1 MNVKGFLKKL
11 SRKKSGYFEVLVL
24 SACIVSAL
32 YVGKLAWENDN
43 KVYYMENEEKKYPAI
58 ENAFCGEW
66 EVIYSTSFESR
77 NEGYMKKG
85 ESIFIYENEIKV
97 DDDVLK
103 NVSFISTLTIF
114 PQGKEYERF
123 FKENG
128 YVPSYFEWIQGKD
141 FYLYT
146 LVPDS
151 RQKLVFCMAEKN
163 SMIIRYGDSIY
174 YCEKLINE
182 VQGNNDMGYF
192 SGVCKVHDFGLDG
205 GEVYEGRW
213 IIGQAITGEM
223 NTRMTGREIYFYR
236 PDLGKMRIF
245 YDGKMYRKIL
255 VRMDIIENTE
265 GQKFDSFGSFDD
277 LGVVNTLIPYV
288 QFDLSDTDIEQI
300 RGIMVISKTQILLV
314 TDEAVYS
321 CSRDM

>member
-43 KVYYMENEEKKYPAI
+43 KVYYIENEEKKYPAI

-85 ESIFIYENEIKV
+85 ESIFIYENEIKI

-103 NVSFISTLTIF
+103 NVSFNSTLTIF
-114 PQGKEYERF
+114 PQGKEHERF

-128 YVPSYFEWIQGKD
+128 YAPSYFEWIQGKD

-151 RQKLVFCMAEKN
+151 
-163 SMIIRYGDSIY
+163 
-174 YCEKLINE
+174 
-182 VQGNNDMGYF
+182 
-192 SGVCKVHDFGLDG
+192 H
-205 GEVYEGRW
+205 
-213 IIGQAITGEM
+213 
-223 NTRMTGREIYFYR
+223 
-236 PDLGKMRIF
+236 
-245 YDGKMYRKIL
+245 
-255 VRMDIIENTE
+255 
-265 GQKFDSFGSFDD
+265 
-277 LGVVNTLIPYV
+277 
-288 QFDLSDTDIEQI
+288 
-300 RGIMVISKTQILLV
+300 
-314 TDEAVYS
+314 
-321 CSRDM
+321 